1 MVNVDDVYTDNPAYC
16 RYNQSHFQGTDE
28 KPYLE
33 RSNNQFLDR
42 LVAVL
47 PVILSTGLDG
57 RGAKQR

>member
-57 RGAKQR
+57 